1 MSIEIFYP
9 KAIIENRFLMVFFLF
24 SEIMGCTGTKA
35 SKAEG
40 DIDRYHQEIFE
51 AAQQG
56 DDRRLKDILEELDK
70 RKAFATK
77 KEVLNM
83 GM

>member
-1 MSIEIFYP
+1 M
-9 KAIIENRFLMVFFLF
+9 FFSVKLVRDCF
-24 SEIMGCTGTKA
+24 ISERMGCTGTKS

-40 DIDRYHQEIFE
+40 NIERYHQEIFE
-51 AAQQG
+51 AAQRG
-56 DDRRLKDILEELDK
+56 DDRRLKEILDELDK
-70 RKAFATK
+70 RKAFSTK